1 MSATL
6 LIPIVLFAGGILLA
20 IALTNIALRNLAK
33 Q

>member
-20 IALTNIALRNLAK
+20 IAITNVALRKLAK
-33 Q
+33 

>member
-6 LIPIVLFAGGILLA
+6 LIPILIFTGGILLA

>member
-20 IALTNIALRNLAK
+20 IAITNVALRRLAK
-33 Q
+33 